1 MEHFPGRTAAD
12 LYLWVCRH
20 REELAQEQGTLP
32 SPVEAVTD
40 LSRDDEESGA
50 GRVLVSVKRA
60 LGSKA
65 KDADLAAEATEAAK
79 RNKDQ
84 EGDPPPS

>member
-1 MEHFPGRTAAD
+1 MIAPD
-12 LYLWVCRH
+12 LSDLNLRIRAQLVQVG
-20 REELAQEQGTLP
+20 LAQEQGTLP